1 MLSRVA
7 DSLYWMSRYLERA
20 EHVSRLLAVR
30 LDTATEQREQQ
41 AVRSWRRFAA
51 SLWQPVPDALTLSP
65 FAIADSM
72 TRGQGSRVS
81 ILHYISGARDNARQV
96 REQISAEMWER
107 LNLLY
112 LSLRSVE
119 FSTVWRNSP
128 ADFYN
133 RVVHDLYLFHGITDS
148 TLRHGEG
155 WHFIQLGRYIERAQL
170 LARLLDVHF
179 GRMPSGVPADLEEC
193 DHIEWFALLRAC
205 SGFEAYCKVQTADV
219 RPEAIAEFLIFDPLF
234 PRALRFAVDG
244 IASEVAHIGRGPEEK
259 RDRGLS
265 RLTGRLKAKLDYG
278 QVDEVLAGESSY
290 LNEVHDACG
299 AIHRGVY
306 ETFIDYGVDAVV
318 AA

>member
-30 LDTATEQREQQ
+30 LDTATEQRDQQ
-41 AVRSWRRFAA
+41 TVRSWRRLAA
-51 SLWQPVPDALTLSP
+51 SLWMPVPEPLTVSP
-65 FAIADSM
+65 AELAEAA
-72 TRGQGSRVS
+72 TRGPASSPS
-81 ILHYISGARDNARQV
+81 ILAFIQGARDNARQV

-112 LSLRSVE
+112 LSVRAAD
-119 FSTVWRNSP
+119 FQTVWRSAP
-128 ADFYN
+128 ADLYN
-133 RVVHDLYLFHGITDS
+133 RIINDLYLFHGVSDATM
-148 TLRHGEG
+148 RHGEG
-155 WHFIQLGRYIERAQL
+155 WHFIQLGRYIERTQL

-179 GRMPSGVPADLEEC
+179 GQMPDGVPADLEEC
-193 DHIEWFALLRAC
+193 DHIEWLALLRAV
-205 SGFEAYCKVQTADV
+205 SGFEAYCKVQSADV
-219 RPEAIAEFLIFDPLF
+219 RPEAIAEFLMFDPLF

-244 IASEVAHIGRGPEEK
+244 IASEVALIGRGPEEK
-259 RDRGLS
+259 RDKNLA

-278 QVDEVLAGESSY
+278 QVDEVVAPGARY
-290 LNEVHDACG
+290 LEEVHEACL

-306 ETFIDYGVDAVV
+306 ETYIDYGVDAVV